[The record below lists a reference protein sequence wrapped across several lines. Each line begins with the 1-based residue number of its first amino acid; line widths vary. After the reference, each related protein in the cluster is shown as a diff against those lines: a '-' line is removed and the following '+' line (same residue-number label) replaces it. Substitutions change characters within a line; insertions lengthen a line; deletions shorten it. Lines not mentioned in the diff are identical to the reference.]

1 MLEYR
6 LFLNVHLQR
15 VRKAESLAE
24 RSTSNGPL
32 RAQSNESMYFFQS
45 ILRRTQ
51 ALYVG
56 NMLVFLKRVRFIF
69 LTKQGGTAGELYTRP

>member
-1 MLEYR
+1 M
-6 LFLNVHLQR
+6 HLQR

-24 RSTSNGPL
+24 SSTSNGPL
-32 RAQSNESMYFFQS
+32 RAQSNESSFQS
-45 ILRRTQ
+45 TLRRTH

-56 NMLVFLKRVRFIF
+56 NMFVFLQECKVSL